1 MVASFGGRVTEV
13 VSTGRTH
20 HASPTDTSLVYAVTV
35 TRDDGL
41 ALRYEGIGELAV
53 RPGIVLER
61 EALLGHLPARGE
73 SSLTLRARRG
83 ETLLVPANLVLGPRP
98 PAQPLN

>member
-1 MVASFGGRVTEV
+1 MVASFGGRVAEV
-13 VSTGRTH
+13 VSTGHTH
-20 HASPTDTSLVYAVTV
+20 HASPTDAALSYAVTV
-35 TRDDGL
+35 IRDDGL
-41 ALRYEGIGELAV
+41 AIRYEGIEELAV

-83 ETLLVPANLVLGPRP
+83 EIPLVPANLVRAPRP
-98 PAQPLN
+98 LAQTRD